1 MHMPGQKSEGFMV
14 DALKVWY
21 NREEARSYES
31 NNRNRSA
38 ETGTDMT
45 QKGRRGDKGQQSNT
59 SGTVCVR
66 RQWATKTDGGPPWET
81 LKARQ
86 QNSDLTQ

>member
-21 NREEARSYES
+21 NRKEARSYES

-45 QKGRRGDKGQQSNT
+45 QKGRRGDKG
-59 SGTVCVR
+59 
-66 RQWATKTDGGPPWET
+66 
-81 LKARQ
+81 
-86 QNSDLTQ
+86 